1 MEVKELDIDV
11 SEMID
16 MTEELTAEQ
25 LKDFNS
31 KLSAGNDIEFKDDSE
46 RRKDP
51 TPEELKDYFKQVDE
65 RLKAINNQ
73 KDNVKE
79 FSFDDGFSC
88 VARDQKNA
96 DRKHNNW
103 KNGI

>member
-11 SEMID
+11 SEMTDI
-16 MTEELTAEQ
+16 TEELTEQ
-25 LKDFNS
+25 ELKDFN
-31 KLSAGNDIEFKDDSE
+31 LSLGGNDVQIKDDSE

-51 TPEELKDYFKQVDE
+51 TPEELFVYFKQVDE

-73 KDNVKE
+73 KDGVKE
-79 FSFDDGFSC
+79 FTFDDGFSC
-88 VARDQKNA
+88 VARNQKNA

>member
-11 SEMID
+11 SEMTD
-16 MTEELTAEQ
+16 MTDELTEEQ
-25 LKDFNS
+25 LRDFNS
-31 KLSAGNDIEFKDDSE
+31 KLGLDNVKVKDDSE

-79 FSFDDGFSC
+79 FTFDDGFSC